1 MQASSNNQPQLK
13 EEELNIFR
21 ARLLYQMIMDK
32 ARWDNSRV
40 YINLDN
46 DENIFTPD
54 KNYTEDEGDRD
65 CNIDEGSSSQDDPDE
80 HGRDSFIPEESD
92 SKSSD
97 NSSKQIYYQKL
108 LAAAEKFDGTTD
120 KTRCEA
126 FLKACW
132 ATTSETKEEHIYS
145 VCERELWETLNT
157 INKNKGSNYEMLDKL
172 LMDYAFQELL
182 KTNTPLGSVYSEV
195 EHKTYIHPDSLNKST
210 ENADFFALLGY
221 IKDMFQY
228 SESKDRDV
236 DLFYCSSQYI
246 KMIAGDFPQVFIKMF
261 GSPEKV
267 LNAVNIFR
275 YIEYLSSNV
284 KDNISENLLTHMS
297 ELRRTLLKYVSS
309 RDYAS
314 KIFSKPEDILMVL
327 TALKASD
334 KLMPKEITKLNTDA
348 IVVDNKHF
356 LENLQRSILANQDLM
371 KKIAEWPQRELLF
384 ELLPDI
390 KKPCQAIG
398 LSAPQTMPQE
408 GNASFFARLTPDDI
422 RDAGKSDKEEKKH
435 GPGKK

>member
-1 MQASSNNQPQLK
+1 MQASSKNQPQPEK
-13 EEELNIFR
+13 LNIFR

-46 DENIFTPD
+46 NENISTPG

-65 CNIDEGSSSQDDPDE
+65 CNIDEGSSSQDDSDE

-92 SKSSD
+92 SESSD

-126 FLKACW
+126 FLNACR

-157 INKNKGSNYEMLDKL
+157 INKNKDSNDEMLDKL

-195 EHKTYIHPDSLNKST
+195 KHKTYIHPDSLNKST

-228 SESKDRDV
+228 SESKDKDV

-246 KMIAGDFPQVFIKMF
+246 KMIADNFPQVFIKMF

-267 LNAVNIFR
+267 LNAVNIFC
-275 YIEYLSSNV
+275 YIEYLSTNV

-314 KIFSKPEDILMVL
+314 KIFSKPEDIFMVL
-327 TALKASD
+327 AALKASD
-334 KLMPKEITKLNTDA
+334 KLMPKQITNLNIPNA
-348 IVVDNKHF
+348 IVDHNKYF
-356 LENLQRSILANQDLM
+356 LENLQRNILSNQDLM
-371 KKIAEWPQRELLF
+371 TKIAEWPQRELLF
-384 ELLPDI
+384 EWLPEI
-390 KKPCQAIG
+390 KKRCQAIG
-398 LSAPQTMPQE
+398 LSAPQTMSQE
-408 GNASFFARLTPDDI
+408 GNASFFARLSPDDI